1 VVKPEAVNALK
12 TPHVEVC
19 VKNDVALVPADVI
32 ATVTVLPVHEFA
44 RIEVAVVK
52 VSTGLVADVPE
63 TRLAKGMDSPTR
75 ETCPITVDTAVLTAQ
90 DTVSLL
96 VETLMPLT
104 ESRTATPA
112 PIVKPQ
118 IVAE

>member
-1 VVKPEAVNALK
+1 MPTVVKPEAVNALK

-32 ATVTVLPVHEFA
+32 RTVTVLPVHEFA

-63 TRLAKGMDSPTR
+63 TRLAKGIDSPTR
-75 ETCPITVDTAVLTAQ
+75 ETCPIEVVGIASLTAQ
-90 DTVSLL
+90 DAVSLL
-96 VETLMPLT
+96 VETLMPRT
-104 ESRTATPA
+104 E
-112 PIVKPQ
+112 V
-118 IVAE
+118 